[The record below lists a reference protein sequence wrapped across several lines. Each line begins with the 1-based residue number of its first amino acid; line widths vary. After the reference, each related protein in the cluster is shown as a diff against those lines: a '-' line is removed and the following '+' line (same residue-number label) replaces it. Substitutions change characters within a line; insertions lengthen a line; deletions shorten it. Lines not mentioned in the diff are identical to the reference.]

1 MSGTWHG
8 LTNQPPF
15 TTSTMILLTDGR
27 VMVQEEAT
35 PHWHALTPDAF
46 GSYVNGTWSSLAD
59 MSFWRRYYASAVLRD
74 GRVIVIGGEQSG
86 DGGDTNKG
94 EIYDP
99 VANSWTPI
107 PSPPGWATVG
117 DAVCCLFPDGRF
129 MIGALGT
136 PDCTIYDPLTD
147 SWGAAA
153 SKAVRSNEETWILLP
168 DESILTVQCWD
179 PWRSERYS
187 ISSNAWKNE
196 GPLPI
201 PLVDPVMHEI
211 GPAML
216 LYDGRVIYFGAANV
230 KGRGR
235 TAIYTPPPTQA
246 GTGTWVRGPDLPLA
260 GRRPLVCNDC
270 PASLMPNGKVLVAS
284 APWVFNDWGSPISIL
299 EYDPFL
305 NTITVAPTPPNN
317 APQLYW
323 SRMMLL
329 PSGQVLFGPSLNDI
343 QCYSPDGAPREAW
356 RPTIWDV
363 VPHCVN
369 GSIDYYLLR
378 GTQLTGFSQANV
390 YGDDCNAATNY
401 PLVRLRS
408 TATGRVYYCRTWDF
422 SSRGVAT
429 GTVPQSVRFD
439 ASHAPYGDYELCVV
453 ANGISSHCIAFCH
466 RRVQSSGGSAGGSGC
481 GKAQG
486 CCCGGESPCCDEERI
501 DPLIFRL
508 FSHLDTLQ
516 ESVNQVQSQGRA
528 EPTSLEP
535 KERRNVTKADKQAAE
550 RLAAPDKPA
559 SRRAPPKKPA

>member
-1 MSGTWHG
+1 MTGTWQP
-8 LTNQPPF
+8 LINQPPF

-35 PHWHALTPDAF
+35 AHWHALTPDAF
-46 GSYVNGTWSSLAD
+46 GSYENGTWSSLAD

-74 GRVIVIGGEQSG
+74 GRVILIGGEQSG

-99 VANSWTPI
+99 VSNSWTPI
-107 PSPPGWATVG
+107 PSPPGWADVG

-129 MIGALGT
+129 MIGALST
-136 PDCTIYDPLTD
+136 PDCTIYDPVTD
-147 SWGAAA
+147 SWTAAA

-168 DESILTVQCWD
+168 DESIVTVQCWD

-187 ISSNAWKNE
+187 ISSNAWKDE

-230 KGRGR
+230 KRRGR

-246 GTGTWVRGPDLPLA
+246 GTGTWVRGPDLPLV

-270 PASLMPNGKVLVAS
+270 PASLMPNGKVLVAA

-305 NTITVAPTPPNN
+305 NKITLAPTPPNN
-317 APQLYW
+317 GQQLYW

-329 PSGQVLFGPSLNDI
+329 PTGQVLFGPSLNDI
-343 QCYSPDGAPREAW
+343 QCYTPDGAPREAW
-356 RPTIWDV
+356 RPTIDAV
-363 VPHCVN
+363 LPHCVN
-369 GSIDYYLLR
+369 GVIDYYLLR

-390 YGDDCNAATNY
+390 YGDDCNPATNY

-408 TATGRVYYCRTWDF
+408 TASGRVYYCRTWDF

-429 GTVPQSVRFD
+429 GSMPESVRFD
-439 ASHAPYGDYELCVV
+439 ASHVPYGDYELCVV
-453 ANGISSHCIAFCH
+453 ANGISSHCVPFCH
-466 RRVQSSGGSAGGSGC
+466 RRLTQPTASSGD
-481 GKAQG
+481 G
-486 CCCGGESPCCDEERI
+486 CCCKKPHGSCSCETPCCEQEVI

-516 ESVNQVQSQGRA
+516 HNVNQLQSQGRA
-528 EPTSLEP
+528 KPAAGEP
-535 KERRNVTKADKQAAE
+535 KERREVRRAEKQAAE
-550 RLAAPDKPA
+550 RMAAPDKQTA
-559 SRRAPPKKPA
+559 RRAAPKK

>member
-1 MSGTWHG
+1 MSGTWQG

-35 PHWHALTPDAF
+35 AHWHALTPDAF

-86 DGGDTNKG
+86 GGGDTNQG

-99 VANSWTPI
+99 VSNGWTPI

-136 PDCTIYDPLTD
+136 PDCTIYDPVTD
-147 SWGAAA
+147 SWTAAA
-153 SKAVRSNEETWILLP
+153 AKAVRSNEETWILLP

-187 ISSNAWKNE
+187 ISSNAWKDE

-230 KGRGR
+230 KNRGR
-235 TAIYTPPPTQA
+235 TVIYTPPPTQS
-246 GTGTWVRGPDLPLA
+246 GTGTWVRGPDLPLV

-317 APQLYW
+317 GQQLYW

-329 PSGQVLFGPSLNDI
+329 PTGQVLFGPSLNDVR
-343 QCYSPDGAPREAW
+343 CYTPDGAPREAW
-356 RPTIWDV
+356 RPTIWEV

-369 GSIDYYLLR
+369 GAIDYYLLR
-378 GTQLTGFSQANV
+378 GTQLTGFSQACV
-390 YGDDCNAATNY
+390 YGDDCNPATNY

-408 TATGRVYYCRTWDF
+408 TASGRVYYCRTWDF
-422 SSRGVAT
+422 SSRGVAS
-429 GTVPQSVRFD
+429 GTVPESVRFD
-439 ASHAPYGDYELCVV
+439 ASHVPYGDYELCVV

-466 RRVQSSGGSAGGSGC
+466 RRVESAQGNAAGCGC
-481 GKAQG
+481 GKRECS
-486 CCCGGESPCCDEERI
+486 CCCETLCCEQERI

-516 ESVNQVQSQGRA
+516 QSVSHLQSQGRA
-528 EPTSLEP
+528 APGPLEP
-535 KERRNVTKADKQAAE
+535 KERRQATRADKQAAE

-559 SRRAPPKKPA
+559 SRRAPSKKPA